1 MRRQRRREQ
10 DPAITAAIGFGAAVI
25 FFSVIVTYWEMIVL
39 WTIVGLALITLGVS
53 LVLLLR
59 WWVISRW

>member
-10 DPAITAAIGFGAAVI
+10 DPAITAAIGFVAVI
-25 FFSVIVTYWEMIVL
+25 LLFSVIVTYWEMIVL
-39 WTIVGLALITLGVS
+39 WTIIGLALITLGVS